1 MENKREEL
9 KGLLK
14 EVLQDVK
21 LDDEKVAD
29 IAVAKEQSAKALEE
43 NKALKAQLDSM
54 QGKLITLN
62 QNTGTR
68 NYVFKGYN
76 MDMRRNLVMDVKE
89 DVRNTEAKALIK
101 ALTEANTGAYAT
113 SVEYGNALLGL
124 AEINSVF
131 LAKARVLM
139 AGSQI
144 IKLPVKGTRATVDAQ
159 AFGTANAGAALD
171 LTQLTFT
178 IDKRVGAYEVLNND
192 LLADQT
198 FDVVGQWVEPA
209 IAEGIGQNIDGEVVK
224 KTEFTTDLAA
234 GATAAVTV
242 SGAVAMA
249 AAITYANLNT
259 IRFTPELYRNLRP
272 EWFMSQGAFAAC
284 AALTGTT
291 NDHPILQTIPIS
303 NGVSHQLL
311 GYTVNITP
319 AMSNTPGTA
328 NIRIAFGDPQQYI
341 ICLRNGVVIQWNPY
355 VSMKEG
361 QTQVIGYARADGNIV
376 SNAAWATL
384 KRVDA

>member
-1 MENKREEL
+1 MDNRETL

-21 LDDEKVAD
+21 LDDTKVAD
-29 IAVAKEQSAKALEE
+29 IAIAKEQSAKALEE
-43 NKALKAQLDSM
+43 NKTLKAQLDSM

-62 QNTGTR
+62 QNTGTK
-68 NYVFKGYN
+68 NYVFKGYDMN
-76 MDMRRNLVMDVKE
+76 MRRNLVMDVSE
-89 DVRNTEAKALIK
+89 DLRNSEAKKLIK

-124 AEINSVF
+124 AEVSSVF
-131 LAKARVLM
+131 LSKARILM
-139 AGSQI
+139 SGSPI
-144 IKLPVKGTRATVDAQ
+144 VKLPVKGTRATVDAQ

-171 LTQLTFT
+171 LVQLTFT
-178 IDKRVGAYEVLNND
+178 VDKRIGGYEVLNND

-198 FDVVGQWVEPA
+198 FDVIGQWVEPA
-209 IAEGIGQNIDGEVVK
+209 IAEGIGQNIDGEVIK

-234 GATAAVTV
+234 GATAGVTV

-259 IRFTPELYRNLRP
+259 IRFTPELYRNLKP

-291 NDHPILQTIPIS
+291 NDHPILNAVPIS
-303 NGVSHQLL
+303 NGVSYQLL

-319 AMSNTPGTA
+319 AMLNVPGTG
-328 NIRIAFGDPQQYI
+328 NIRIAFGDPKQYI
-341 ICLRNGVVIQWNPY
+341 IVLRGGIEVIWNPW
-355 VSMKEG
+355 VSAKEG
-361 QTQVIGYARADGNIV
+361 QTQVISWARADGNIV
-376 SNAAWATL
+376 ASAAWATL

>member
-1 MENKREEL
+1 ML

-21 LDDEKVAD
+21 LDDSKVAD
-29 IAVAKEQSAKALEE
+29 IAIAKEQSAKALEE
-43 NKALKAQLDSM
+43 NKTLKAQLDSM

-62 QNTGTR
+62 QNTGTK
-68 NYVFKGYN
+68 NYVFKGYDMN
-76 MDMRRNLVMDVKE
+76 MRRNLVMDVSE
-89 DVRNTEAKALIK
+89 DLRNSEAKKLIK

-124 AEINSVF
+124 AEVSSVF
-131 LAKARVLM
+131 LSKARVLM
-139 AGSQI
+139 SGSPI
-144 IKLPVKGTRATVDAQ
+144 VKLPVKGTRATVDAQ

-171 LTQLTFT
+171 LVQLTFT
-178 IDKRVGAYEVLNND
+178 VDKRIGGYEVLNND

-198 FDVVGQWVEPA
+198 FDVIGQWVEPA
-209 IAEGIGQNIDGEVVK
+209 IAEGIGQNIDGEVIK

-234 GATAAVTV
+234 GATAGVTV
-242 SGAVAMA
+242 SGTVAMA

-259 IRFTPELYRNLRP
+259 IRFTPELYRNLKP

-291 NDHPILQTIPIS
+291 NDHPILNAVPIS
-303 NGVSHQLL
+303 NGVSYQLL
-311 GYTVNITP
+311 GYPVNITP
-319 AMSNTPGTA
+319 AMLNVPGTG
-328 NIRIAFGDPQQYI
+328 NIRIAFGDPKQYI
-341 ICLRNGVVIQWNPY
+341 IVLRGGIEVIWNPW
-355 VSMKEG
+355 VSAKEG
-361 QTQVIGYARADGNIV
+361 QTQVISWARADGNIV
-376 SNAAWATL
+376 ASAAWATL

>member
-1 MENKREEL
+1 ML

-21 LDDEKVAD
+21 LDDSKVAD
-29 IAVAKEQSAKALEE
+29 IAIAKEQSAKALEE
-43 NKALKAQLDSM
+43 NKTLKAQLDSM

-62 QNTGTR
+62 QNTGTK
-68 NYVFKGYN
+68 NYVFKGYDMN
-76 MDMRRNLVMDVKE
+76 MRRNLVMDVSE
-89 DVRNTEAKALIK
+89 DLRNSEAKKLIK

-124 AEINSVF
+124 AEVSSVF
-131 LAKARVLM
+131 LSKARVLM
-139 AGSQI
+139 SGSPI
-144 IKLPVKGTRATVDAQ
+144 VKLPVKGTRATVDAQ

-171 LTQLTFT
+171 LVQLTFT
-178 IDKRVGAYEVLNND
+178 VDKRIGGYEVLNND

-198 FDVVGQWVEPA
+198 FDVIGQWVEPA
-209 IAEGIGQNIDGEVVK
+209 IAEGIGQNIDGEVIK

-234 GATAAVTV
+234 GATAGVTV
-242 SGAVAMA
+242 SGTVAMA

-259 IRFTPELYRNLRP
+259 IRFTPELYRNLKP

-291 NDHPILQTIPIS
+291 NDHPILNAVPIS
-303 NGVSHQLL
+303 NGVSYQLL

-319 AMSNTPGTA
+319 AMLNVPGTG
-328 NIRIAFGDPQQYI
+328 NIRIAFGDPKQYI
-341 ICLRNGVVIQWNPY
+341 IVLRGGIEVIWNPW
-355 VSMKEG
+355 VSAKEG
-361 QTQVIGYARADGNIV
+361 QTQVISWARADGNIV
-376 SNAAWATL
+376 ASAAWATL

>member
-1 MENKREEL
+1 ML

-21 LDDEKVAD
+21 LDDSKVAD
-29 IAVAKEQSAKALEE
+29 IAIAKEQSAKALEE
-43 NKALKAQLDSM
+43 NKTLKAQLDSM

-62 QNTGTR
+62 QNTGTK
-68 NYVFKGYN
+68 NYVFKGYDMN
-76 MDMRRNLVMDVKE
+76 MRRNLVMDVSE
-89 DVRNTEAKALIK
+89 DLRNSEAKKLIK

-124 AEINSVF
+124 AEVSSVF
-131 LAKARVLM
+131 LSKARILM
-139 AGSQI
+139 SGSPI
-144 IKLPVKGTRATVDAQ
+144 VKLPVKGTRATVDVQ

-171 LTQLTFT
+171 LVQLTFT
-178 IDKRVGAYEVLNND
+178 VDKRIGGYEVLNND

-198 FDVVGQWVEPA
+198 FDVIGQWVEPA
-209 IAEGIGQNIDGEVVK
+209 IAEGIGQNIDGEVIK

-234 GATAAVTV
+234 GATAGVTV

-259 IRFTPELYRNLRP
+259 IRFTPELYRNLKP

-291 NDHPILQTIPIS
+291 NDHPILNAVPIS
-303 NGVSHQLL
+303 NGVSYQLL

-319 AMSNTPGTA
+319 AMLNVPGTG
-328 NIRIAFGDPQQYI
+328 NIRIAFGDPKQYI
-341 ICLRNGVVIQWNPY
+341 IVLRGGIEVIWNPW
-355 VSMKEG
+355 VSAKEG
-361 QTQVIGYARADGNIV
+361 QTQVISWARADGNIV
-376 SNAAWATL
+376 ASAAWATL

>member
-21 LDDEKVAD
+21 LDETKVAD
-29 IAVAKEQSAKALEE
+29 IAIAKEQAAKALEE
-43 NKALKAQLDSM
+43 NKTLKAQLDSM
-54 QGKLITLN
+54 QGKLVTLN
-62 QNTGTR
+62 QNTGVK

-76 MDMRRNLVMDVKE
+76 MDMRRNLIMDVKE
-89 DVRNTEAKALIK
+89 DVRNAEAAKLIK

-113 SVEYGNALLGL
+113 ATEYGNALLGL
-124 AEINSVF
+124 AEVNSVF
-131 LAKARVLM
+131 LSKARVIM
-139 AGSQI
+139 TGNPI
-144 IKLPVKGTRATVDAQ
+144 VKLPVKGTRATVDAQ

-171 LTQLTFT
+171 LGQLTFT

-192 LLADQT
+192 LLADSL
-198 FDVVGQWVEPA
+198 FDVVAQWVEPA
-209 IAEGIGQNIDGEVVK
+209 IAEGIGQNIDGEVIK

-242 SGAVAMA
+242 SGASAMA
-249 AAITYANLNT
+249 SAITFANLNT
-259 IRFTPELYRNLRP
+259 IAFTPELYRNLKP
-272 EWFMSQGAFAAC
+272 EWFMSQGAFKAV

-291 NDHPILQTIPIS
+291 NDHPIFYPVPIQ
-303 NGVSHQLL
+303 NGVEYRLFT
-311 GYTVNITP
+311 YPVNITP
-319 AMSNTPGTA
+319 AMADAPA
-328 NIRIAFGDPQQYI
+328 NGSIRIAFGDPKQYI
-341 ICLRNGVVIQWNPY
+341 IMLRQGVQIQWNPY

-376 SNAAWATL
+376 SSAAWATL

>member
-1 MENKREEL
+1 ML

-21 LDDEKVAD
+21 LDDTKVAD
-29 IAVAKEQSAKALEE
+29 IAIAKEQSAKALEE
-43 NKALKAQLDSM
+43 NKTLKAQLDSM

-62 QNTGTR
+62 QNTGTK
-68 NYVFKGYN
+68 NYVFKGYDMN
-76 MDMRRNLVMDVKE
+76 MRRNLVMDVSE
-89 DVRNTEAKALIK
+89 DLRNSEAKKLIK

-124 AEINSVF
+124 AEVSSVF
-131 LAKARVLM
+131 LSKARVLM
-139 AGSQI
+139 SGSPI
-144 IKLPVKGTRATVDAQ
+144 VKLPVKGTRATVDAQ

-171 LTQLTFT
+171 LVQLTFT
-178 IDKRVGAYEVLNND
+178 VDKRIGGYEVLNND

-198 FDVVGQWVEPA
+198 FDVIGQWVEPA
-209 IAEGIGQNIDGEVVK
+209 IAEGIGQNIDGEVIK

-234 GATAAVTV
+234 GATAGVTV
-242 SGAVAMA
+242 SGTVAMA

-259 IRFTPELYRNLRP
+259 IRFTPELYRNLKP

-291 NDHPILQTIPIS
+291 NDHPILNAVPIS
-303 NGVSHQLL
+303 NGVSYQLL
-311 GYTVNITP
+311 GYPVNITP
-319 AMSNTPGTA
+319 AMLNVPGTG
-328 NIRIAFGDPQQYI
+328 NIRIAFGDPKQYI
-341 ICLRNGVVIQWNPY
+341 IVLRGGIEVIWNPW
-355 VSMKEG
+355 VSAKEG
-361 QTQVIGYARADGNIV
+361 QTQVISWARADGNIV
-376 SNAAWATL
+376 ASAAWATL